1 MLYQQLIDSE
11 ISVWNRPNVQQMMDS
26 SPSMGNP
33 MLLVLNPLRILARH
47 HVDIM
52 PNHQRIVQRCACFR
66 RPNTGDSADAL
77 SKKSPKADGP
87 PNKTGCTTWIVGP
100 PKLISRATGVSMRF
114 LFGAGLK
121 WASIQIEAFLEKTQ
135 TFLHLLMWVKQWDD
149 LKNDMIFLCHY
160 LNPQKYKKKWTFW
173 NFSPF
178 GPLGPH
184 QDKTERFPTK
194 QNGKPLLFRRQLAHV
209 SNEHRYGIIGQLF
222 ADISRNWAYR
232 IV

>member
-77 SKKSPKADGP
+77 SKKSQKLMVPPTKRVAPLESLDPQNSFRVQRVFRCDFSLEPDLNGRQFKSKRFLKKLRP
-87 PNKTGCTTWIVGP
+87 FYTFWCELNSEMIWKMTWYSYVTTWTLKSTKKNERLEFQSVWATWPTSRQNWTVPNKTERQAFAFSTAACSCV
-100 PKLISRATGVSMRF
+100 
-114 LFGAGLK
+114 K
-121 WASIQIEAFLEKTQ
+121 WAQVW
-135 TFLHLLMWVKQWDD
+135 H
-149 LKNDMIFLCHY
+149 
-160 LNPQKYKKKWTFW
+160 
-173 NFSPF
+173 
-178 GPLGPH
+178 
-184 QDKTERFPTK
+184 
-194 QNGKPLLFRRQLAHV
+194 
-209 SNEHRYGIIGQLF
+209 HRPAIRWYF
-222 ADISRNWAYR
+222 
-232 IV
+232 